1 MVCDNLLF
9 FCHFFSVQNC
19 TFDKS
24 FEQGVRFIGT
34 ALEFRV
40 ILYTYIERIV
50 CNFNRFYEHIVRRGA
65 ADFKSRLFQFVF
77 IAVVEFIAVSVSL

>member
-1 MVCDNLLF
+1 MLRAML
-9 FCHFFSVQNC
+9 
-19 TFDKS
+19 
-24 FEQGVRFIGT
+24 QGRANESHKQRVGLGGS